1 MVYVKGLFEG
11 LMVYWD
17 EVENASRYFV
27 HLMIGN
33 ATGPDVSY
41 KEIKLVECDRHT
53 KFYSFYG
60 LAMIDKTAYNGMYAS
75 GDTGLNYFVYVEAE
89 DKDGKIIS
97 TSSKQ
102 IGHVLMF
109 RDGNYLHKN

>member
-1 MVYVKGLFEG
+1 MVQVKGLFEG

-27 HLMIGN
+27 HLLIGD
-33 ATGPDVSY
+33 TRGVDVTY

-60 LAMIDKTAYNGMYAS
+60 LAMINKTAYKGVYAS
-75 GDTGLNYFVYVEAE
+75 NDTGLNYYVYVEAE
-89 DKDGKIIS
+89 GKDGNIIS
-97 TSSKQ
+97 TSPKS
-102 IGHVLMF
+102 IGKTLMV
-109 RDGNYLHKN
+109 RDGNYIHI